1 MITVAD
7 IRKQIWEL
15 SGQNVKVI
23 SKASG
28 SVKITPGT
36 VQYWSAVLRN
46 VEELTHPAKRK
57 KKTERLTKE
66 QYDRYAAAHH
76 RWFLIHRPNVCKD
89 GFYLPP
95 ENPIVSTDSGFK
107 SFIRDYLTWEG
118 HFANITQ
125 NKGFAKTKTAPRAAG
140 NGKVQQIVTGT
151 TWIPSTGKNGM
162 QDIDAN
168 LKHPAHQYGIP
179 WKIECKTK
187 NDKHSDHQSEFGKLV
202 QQTGGVWSEV
212 WSVEDFYRQ
221 YDQLTLS

>member
-1 MITVAD
+1 MISIPD
-7 IRKQIWEL
+7 IRARIWEAANQ
-15 SGQNVKVI
+15 SVEI
-23 SKASG
+23 IDKAKRG
-28 SVKITPGT
+28 IKITEGT
-36 VQYWSAVLRN
+36 AEYYKAVLRN
-46 VEELTHPAKRK
+46 VETAVAPKRRHK
-57 KKTERLTKE
+57 VNTRLSADEYK
-66 QYDRYAAAHH
+66 RFAAAHYKH
-76 RWFLIHRPNVCKD
+76 YCVKYPNVVKD

-107 SFIRDYLTWEG
+107 SFIRDYITWEG

-125 NKGFAKTKTAPRAAG
+125 NKGFQKTKTAPRAAG

-151 TWIPSTGKNGM
+151 TWIPSTMKNGT

-212 WSVEDFYRQ
+212 WSVEDFYLQ
-221 YDQLTLS
+221 YDQLLLP